1 MRISRMRTIAMITDV
16 SEMPAFGYNPPM
28 RRTLRHIAALLLAVL
43 LATVLTP
50 SFGWEASAAQG
61 GHGHDMVALDDAGDA
76 HDSHT
81 GGHRGD
87 ENAHHHHG
95 CAGHM
100 FSHLM
105 AHFGDVAA
113 FTPPDLDSGLP
124 AEPGA
129 AVPQGFPERL
139 DRPPLAPALA

>member
-1 MRISRMRTIAMITDV
+1 
-16 SEMPAFGYNPPM
+16 MPAFGYNPPM
-28 RRTLRHIAALLLAVL
+28 RRPLRHIAALLLAVL

-61 GHGHDMVALDDAGDA
+61 GHGHDIAALDDAGDA
-76 HDSHT
+76 HDGYA

-87 ENAHHHHG
+87 ESVHHHHG

-105 AHFGDVAA
+105 AHFGGLAA

-124 AEPGA
+124 AELGVA
-129 AVPQGFPERL
+129 IPQGFPERL
-139 DRPPLAPALA
+139 YRPPLAPALA

>member
-1 MRISRMRTIAMITDV
+1 MHPVLRIIA
-16 SEMPAFGYNPPM
+16 S
-28 RRTLRHIAALLLAVL
+28 LLLAVL
-43 LATVLTP
+43 LTTVLTP
-50 SFGWEASAAQG
+50 SFGWEASAGQG
-61 GHGHDMVALDDAGDA
+61 AHGHDIVALADAGDA
-76 HDSHT
+76 HDSRD
-81 GGHRGD
+81 GDHRGD

-100 FSHLM
+100 FSHLL

-113 FTPPDLDSGLP
+113 FTPPDLDSVVP
-124 AEPGA
+124 AEPGH